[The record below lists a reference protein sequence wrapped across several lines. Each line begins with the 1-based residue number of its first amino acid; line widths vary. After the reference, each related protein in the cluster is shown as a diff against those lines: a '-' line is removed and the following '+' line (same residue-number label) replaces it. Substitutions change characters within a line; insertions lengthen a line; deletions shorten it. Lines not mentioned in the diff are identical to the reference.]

1 MRASEE
7 LSMSSALLAA
17 VLAIVALSAGVVWL
31 ALKANRTPTEDRVTG
46 NVLARINAEYRDQP

>member
-1 MRASEE
+1 
-7 LSMSSALLAA
+7 MSSVLLAA
-17 VLAIVALSAGVVWL
+17 VVAVAAASAGLVWL

>member
-1 MRASEE
+1 
-7 LSMSSALLAA
+7 MSRALLAA
-17 VLAIVALSAGVVWL
+17 VLAVVAASAGLVWL